1 MKLSKD
7 YFDSIADQ
15 WDGMQQSFFS
25 EDVRN
30 FAYKLADI
38 REGKIAIDLGA
49 GTGFMTHGLL
59 EKGLKVVA
67 IDQSPEML
75 ALLKKKYPGC
85 KELQCLK
92 GDSDELPLKDHSADY
107 VFANMFLHH
116 VADPATA
123 IREVYR
129 ILKPGGRA
137 VITDLDQH
145 EFTELQTE
153 QHDVWLGFD
162 RNEIL
167 GWLSVAGFQMTS
179 IHCVGSNCSTKSK
192 CRCSCGDQKEIS
204 ISIFA
209 AIGEK

>member
-30 FAYKLADI
+30 FAYALARI
-38 REGKIAIDLGA
+38 REGRLAADIGA

-59 EKGLKVVA
+59 QAGLKVAAV
-67 IDQSPEML
+67 DQSPEML
-75 ALLKKKYPGC
+75 ELLKRKYADCDGL
-85 KELQCLK
+85 ECLE
-92 GDSDELPLKDHSADY
+92 GDSDALPLPEGSVDY

-116 VADPATA
+116 VADPLTA
-123 IREVYR
+123 IREMYR
-129 ILKPGGRA
+129 ILKPGGRL
-137 VITDLDQH
+137 VITDLDKH

-153 QHDVWLGFD
+153 QFDVWLGFE
-162 RNEIL
+162 RNDVL
-167 GWLSVAGFQMTS
+167 GWLKTAGFPAPST
-179 IHCVGSNCSTKSK
+179 HCVGSDCSTESA
-192 CRCSCGDQKEIS
+192 CSCSCGEEKRIS

-209 AIGEK
+209 ALGEK

>member
-30 FAYKLADI
+30 FAYKLAEIRKGRIAVDI
-38 REGKIAIDLGA
+38 GA

-59 EKGLKVVA
+59 QAGLKVVA
-67 IDQSPEML
+67 VDQSPEML
-75 ALLKKKYPGC
+75 ELLKKKYFGC
-85 KELQCLK
+85 KELECLE
-92 GDSDELPLKDHSADY
+92 GDSDELPLKDHSVDY
-107 VFANMFLHH
+107 AFANMFLHH

-123 IREVYR
+123 IKEMYR
-129 ILKPGGRA
+129 ILKPGGRI
-137 VITDLDQH
+137 VITDLDKH

-162 RNEIL
+162 REEVF
-167 GWLSVAGFQMTS
+167 GWMKTAGFQTPS
-179 IHCVGSNCSTKSK
+179 VHCVGSSCSTESK
-192 CRCSCGDQKEIS
+192 CSCTCDDQREIS

-209 AIGEK
+209 AFAEK